1 MLYVIICDLYIHI
14 IRQNIGLHRPQH
26 VPGIGG
32 EFDGALLGCLCS
44 TVFDRGDLRSV
55 SNCVLTVMGVYI
67 VPGFTGDGD
76 SLDAVYVPFFH
87 KGVNSQLGLD
97 LPGGETFLPNNKN

>member
-1 MLYVIICDLYIHI
+1 MVSVSSLAAA
-14 IRQNIGLHRPQH
+14 
-26 VPGIGG
+26 GIGG

-55 SNCVLTVMGVYI
+55 SNCLLTVMGVYI

-76 SLDAVYVPFFH
+76 SLDAMYVPFFL
-87 KGVNSQLGLD
+87 KGVNLQLGLD
-97 LPGGETFLPNNKN
+97 LPGGETFLP